1 MRQLAGLVLVDQPGQ
16 HSRGPSDAA
25 SAAVRS
31 SGSIASIT
39 GLNGSSTGA
48 ARTGILARPRGLQP
62 LRTCQMITAP
72 PRKQAP
78 IEMRWVAVWILRR
91 VSGPS

>member
-16 HSRGPSDAA
+16 HPRGPSDAA
-25 SAAVRS
+25 YAAVRS

-48 ARTGILARPRGLQP
+48 ARPR
-62 LRTCQMITAP
+62 
-72 PRKQAP
+72 
-78 IEMRWVAVWILRR
+78 
-91 VSGPS
+91 S